1 MTVSSGQFFVARA
14 PGAVHALGGLTSS
27 MDIDEWLG
35 GEFGVDTPKPL
46 KARMV
51 AVFQTGVASNVW
63 DMSDVGLIM

>member
-46 KARMV
+46 KARAIV
-51 AVFQTGVASNVW
+51 NLT
-63 DMSDVGLIM
+63 